1 MILLTCSMQTQ
12 ELKDKTIRIIN
23 FKYTSDPTN
32 LLDKSIRI
40 CYSLIL
46 KLCVCFKKL
55 T

>member
-1 MILLTCSMQTQ
+1 MNLLTCSMQTHK
-12 ELKDKTIRIIN
+12 LKDKTIRTIN
-23 FKYTSDPTN
+23 FKYKNDPTN

-40 CYSLIL
+40 CCSLIL